1 LKQAVLIA
9 KRVYCIQ
16 KKTTTQKQLYSLR
29 EKTGTSAYNQEST
42 LNLIGREYLHCK
54 ICAFIFFIVAYTGM
68 SFNF

>member
-1 LKQAVLIA
+1 LQKEFI
-9 KRVYCIQ
+9 VY

-54 ICAFIFFIVAYTGM
+54 IWLASAFIFFIVAYTGM
-68 SFNF
+68 SFNFWL